1 MSAVLVCAVLALAL
15 LAVLIA
21 FLRSGRFF
29 GALFSSAVQGAVSL
43 LAVNVAG
50 MLTGVT
56 VAVNPVTLTAVS
68 LLGIP
73 GTIGLLLL
81 NAIFQI

>member
-1 MSAVLVCAVLALAL
+1 MVVLFFYILPAAAV

-21 FLRSGRFF
+21 FLRSGHILRSLL
-29 GALFSSAVQGAVSL
+29 GSAAKGIVSL
-43 LAVNVAG
+43 FAVNAAG

-56 VAVNPVTLTAVS
+56 IAVNPVTLTAVS

-73 GTIGLLLL
+73 GTIGFLLL
-81 NAIFQI
+81 NTIFR

>member
-1 MSAVLVCAVLALAL
+1 MLAVLVYAVLALAA

-21 FLRSGRFF
+21 FIRSGRFF
-29 GALFSSAVQGAVSL
+29 GAAFGSVVQGVASL

-56 VAVNPVTLTAVS
+56 VAVNPVTLGTVS

-81 NAIFQI
+81 NTIFKL

>member
-1 MSAVLVCAVLALAL
+1 MSAVLICVVLALAL

>member
-1 MSAVLVCAVLALAL
+1 MSAVLICAVLALAL

-81 NAIFQI
+81 NAIFKI